1 FPLTAG
7 YFSKDAI
14 IEAAYGGKNAFA
26 IYAFALTVIAAGL
39 TAFYSWRLIFKVF
52 HGLANDYY
60 ARDHAHESPWV
71 MLIPLIFLAAGS
83 ILAGYPF
90 KEIFAG
96 THGADFFRES
106 IKVTPDNAAVGELH
120 EI

>member
-26 IYAFALTVIAAGL
+26 IYAFALTVVAAGL

-71 MLIPLIFLAAGS
+71 MLVPLIFLAAGAIFS
-83 ILAGYPF
+83 RVSFQELFCGRQRHDPFPPAANLCPCPAG
-90 KEIFAG
+90 
-96 THGADFFRES
+96 
-106 IKVTPDNAAVGELH
+106 LH
-120 EI
+120 